1 MESSAWK
8 PHSHAVRYRTDTPF
22 QLSYRSEPECGCEF
36 MMHKIA
42 IVDDSKDSQ
51 DFLYY
56 LLRDDYEVERYDS
69 GDEAL
74 RGFMENGPDLIIM
87 DIRLHGLDG
96 IEVLNRIRQ
105 DQTLRETP
113 VIAVTAN
120 AMSGD
125 REKYLDAGF
134 NEYISKPILDVE
146 VLLSTIQR
154 LIS

>member
-1 MESSAWK
+1 
-8 PHSHAVRYRTDTPF
+8 
-22 QLSYRSEPECGCEF
+22 

-42 IVDDSKDSQ
+42 IVDDSKDSL

-74 RGFMENGPDLIIM
+74 RGFMQNSPDLIIM

-146 VLLSTIQR
+146 VLLSTIRR